1 MVVGESRPETDCVG
15 VRLRIKKVREEGF
28 TSGNLVYQ
36 VFYLSYL
43 FYVLLLGI

>member
-28 TSGNLVYQ
+28 TNLW
-36 VFYLSYL
+36 VFSLYIL
-43 FYVLLLGI
+43 